1 MVAML
6 SDIKKSVKIGKRLFG
21 AFRRYKGKFSLIVV
35 MGFLAGLS
43 GAFGI
48 GVLIPLF
55 YVLTGQEPEGLDF
68 ITQAIRGILEILNI
82 PFTLPFLLLFAATLF
97 VLKGVIQFLAKYLN
111 QKISA
116 DYENSVRT
124 MLFKKTMRASWPY
137 LIEHKLGYLERIL
150 MRDTFV
156 VSGIINQINSLILLF
171 TSFLTYAFV
180 AFKISP
186 PITVATSLFGVIL
199 FLVFRPVLKK
209 IKELSRHIRDTEKD
223 VAHFINENIVGAK
236 IIKASAAEK
245 KVIAKGE
252 AYFQKY
258 KNDRLKTAFYQNA
271 MGSAFEP
278 ISFAFIAVLML
289 SFYKSPS
296 FEIASFAVI
305 IYLIQ
310 KIFSFIQTGQNTA
323 QDIIANI
330 PYVHSIALYRKE
342 AALNQEPKGG
352 NRFSFKETI
361 QFKNLRF
368 SYNQD
373 KNILA
378 GINLII
384 KKGEM
389 IGLIG
394 QSGSGKTTLA
404 DLLMRL
410 FSPESGEIL
419 VDSRNINEVNLR
431 SWRKNLSYMPQDAFL
446 LNDTIRNNIRFYN
459 ESLTEEDIIKSAKMA
474 NIFDL
479 IKELPG
485 GLDARIGERGVK
497 ISAGQRQRIALAR
510 ALARKPQILILDEA
524 TSALDNQSEHMIQK
538 AIEELRGK
546 ITIVV
551 IAHRLSTIM
560 SSDKVV
566 VLEEGRII
574 EEGPPNTLLADK
586 DSHFYQIYNILK

>member
-384 KKGEM
+384 K
-389 IGLIG
+389 
-394 QSGSGKTTLA
+394 
-404 DLLMRL
+404 
-410 FSPESGEIL
+410 
-419 VDSRNINEVNLR
+419 
-431 SWRKNLSYMPQDAFL
+431 NLSYMPQDAFL